1 MIVVRKLLG
10 KLASNETRPVETV
23 PMGWEAR
30 LRSRQ
35 RVRTSRGAE
44 LGISLPTGQAMHEG
58 DVLYEDDQ
66 RVVVVATVPE
76 DVLVLYPESRVE
88 MGRVAFQVGNRHA
101 PVQVEERRILTPYD
115 HVLEEY
121 FRNLGVRCERTKEPF
136 THDFGTYHH
145 HH

>member
-10 KLASNETRPVETV
+10 KVAPDETRRVETV

-121 FRNLGVRCERTKEPF
+121 FRNLGVRCERAKEPF

>member
-1 MIVVRKLLG
+1 MIVVRKLRG
-10 KLASNETRPVETV
+10 KLAADETRRVETV

-58 DVLYEDDQ
+58 DVLYEDDE

-101 PVQVEERRILTPYD
+101 PVQVEEQRILTPYD

-121 FRNLGVRCERTKEPF
+121 FRNLDVRCERAKEPF